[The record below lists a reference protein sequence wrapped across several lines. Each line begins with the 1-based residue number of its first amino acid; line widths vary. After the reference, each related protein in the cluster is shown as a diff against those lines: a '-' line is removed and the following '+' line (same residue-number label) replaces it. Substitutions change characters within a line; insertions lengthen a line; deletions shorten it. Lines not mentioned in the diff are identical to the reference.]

1 MSTTAQPVARCYD
14 ALLPGGQ
21 SLARR
26 GRPSKDRPLKIVM
39 PYFDENPLQ
48 KLAQLHGST
57 DHELDL
63 RGKTTDEALQAVEAL
78 LHAPNPADS
87 YLVRF
92 DPASDDG
99 RETLFLPLGRRLL
112 QARRDGHIK
121 RCLPSADG
129 AAYFVAFKE

>member
-1 MSTTAQPVARCYD
+1 
-14 ALLPGGQ
+14 
-21 SLARR
+21 
-26 GRPSKDRPLKIVM
+26 M
-39 PYFDENPLQ
+39 PYFDDNPLQ
-48 KLAQLHGST
+48 KLAQLHGAS
-57 DHELDL
+57 DCELDL
-63 RGKTTDEALQAVEAL
+63 RGKTADEALQAIEQL
-78 LHAPNPADS
+78 LRTANPADS

-129 AAYFVAFKE
+129 AGYFIAFKD

>member
-1 MSTTAQPVARCYD
+1 
-14 ALLPGGQ
+14 
-21 SLARR
+21 
-26 GRPSKDRPLKIVM
+26 M
-39 PYFDENPLQ
+39 PYFDDNPLQ
-48 KLAQLHGST
+48 KLAQLHGAG
-57 DHELDL
+57 DCELDL
-63 RGKTTDEALQAVEAL
+63 RGKTADEALQAIEQL
-78 LHAPNPADS
+78 LRTANPADS

-129 AAYFVAFKE
+129 AGYFIAFKD

>member
-1 MSTTAQPVARCYD
+1 
-14 ALLPGGQ
+14 
-21 SLARR
+21 
-26 GRPSKDRPLKIVM
+26 M

-48 KLAQLHGST
+48 GLAPLYRST
-57 DHELDL
+57 DRELDL
-63 RGKTTDEALQAVEAL
+63 RGKTTDEALLAIEQL
-78 LHAPNPADS
+78 LQAPNPADS

-121 RCLPSADG
+121 RCLPSPDG
-129 AAYFVAFKE
+129 AAYFVAFKD

>member
-1 MSTTAQPVARCYD
+1 MLS
-14 ALLPGGQ
+14 GQ
-21 SLARR
+21 ALARR
-26 GRPSKDRPLKIVM
+26 GHPSYDRPFKISM
-39 PYFDENPLQ
+39 PYFDDNPLQ
-48 KLAQLHGST
+48 KLAELHGAS
-57 DHELDL
+57 DCELDL
-63 RGKTTDEALQAVEAL
+63 RGKTADEALQAIEEL
-78 LHAPNPADS
+78 LHVPNPADS

-129 AAYFVAFKE
+129 AAFFVAFGD